1 MDNFDPY
8 EILGL
13 TKKFTL
19 EELKHNYKR
28 VAKRVHPDRG
38 GNEKLFKLVTL
49 SYQQLLE
56 IYKLKQINK
65 EFNELKSE
73 FQEFT
78 TNQDNQQRRHR
89 DLNGNSDQYQNN
101 NHYNRQQSHT
111 QSQQQSQQHRNQP
124 SHKSSRQLNQTDT
137 NQNFSDI
144 FNRVYEENK
153 ISNPYDNGYG
163 DLMKE
168 SDSNRPDIDIKKT
181 VNNMKNFNQEF
192 DSIPVS
198 KSNKKIIKYRDPIA
212 LPSSL
217 KSLKYTEIG
226 IDKIT
231 DFSIESNDLSCVDYK
246 KAYSTSKLIDKNY
259 VRERTGYNDI
269 NGLEEER
276 ANVNYSMSDTDLR
289 KQAILKKKE
298 QLKELKRLERV
309 QQNDMIHEQSFN
321 NINELMVNYKR

>member
-13 TKKFTL
+13 TKRFTL
-19 EELKHNYKR
+19 EELKHNYKK
-28 VAKRVHPDRG
+28 VAKRAHPDRG
-38 GNEKLFKLVTL
+38 GNEKLFKFVTL
-49 SYQQLLE
+49 AYKQLLE

-65 EFNELKSE
+65 EFNELKSD

-89 DLNGNSDQYQNN
+89 DLNGHS
-101 NHYNRQQSHT
+101 NRQQS
-111 QSQQQSQQHRNQP
+111 QQPRHQ
-124 SHKSSRQLNQTDT
+124 SSRQSSRQSRHKSNQQDLNA
-137 NQNFSDI
+137 NFSDV

-153 ISNPYDNGYG
+153 IEDVYDRGYG
-163 DLMKE
+163 NLMAE

-181 VNNMKNFNQEF
+181 VNNMKNFNQAF
-192 DSIPVS
+192 DAAPVS

-217 KSLKYTEIG
+217 KTLQYTEIG
-226 IDKIT
+226 IDKVS
-231 DFSIESNDLSCVDYK
+231 DFSTESNDLNCVDYK

-259 VRERTGYNDI
+259 VRQRTGYNDI
-269 NGLEEER
+269 GGLEEER
-276 ANVNYSMSDTDLR
+276 ANINYTMSDEDLR
-289 KQAILKKKE
+289 KQAYLKKKE
-298 QLKELKRLERV
+298 QLKELKRLERI
-309 QQNDMIHEQSFN
+309 QQMDMMHEQSFN